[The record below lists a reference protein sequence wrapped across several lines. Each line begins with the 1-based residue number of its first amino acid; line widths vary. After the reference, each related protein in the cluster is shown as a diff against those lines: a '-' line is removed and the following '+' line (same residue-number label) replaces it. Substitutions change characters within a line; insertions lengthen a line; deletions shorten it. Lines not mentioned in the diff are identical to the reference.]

1 MSTYAAGSRSDT
13 SPTTRLDPTSES
25 DAGSRF
31 VRLSAGFGVAFALT
45 QLATMVVM
53 ATTVLPLSGSP
64 TDPVL
69 QRGQRMLDAA
79 STYRIANYIFILS
92 GLIVLGF
99 LGAVQTRLRRAE
111 PTGTLATV
119 AVAAGGLI
127 AFVWPFA
134 GVLHDL
140 SLDVA
145 TAGGDLQ
152 FLAGWDAV
160 APYSLAF
167 STLPRV
173 FFLAAIVLGLRAA
186 GEARAL
192 RIIGAGLIV
201 LSLIGSATLVF
212 GGLFPV
218 LALSTLG
225 FELWVGAL
233 AWHWFRHR

>member
-1 MSTYAAGSRSDT
+1 
-13 SPTTRLDPTSES
+13 
-25 DAGSRF
+25 
-31 VRLSAGFGVAFALT
+31 
-45 QLATMVVM
+45 MVVM

-69 QRGQRMLDAA
+69 ERGQRMLDAA

-119 AVAAGGLI
+119 AVAAGGLV

-167 STLPRV
+167 STSPTGVLPGRDRPRFARGRGGTCPTDHRCRSNHSQPHRQCNAGV
-173 FFLAAIVLGLRAA
+173 RRSLSGLGA
-186 GEARAL
+186 EH
-192 RIIGAGLIV
+192 
-201 LSLIGSATLVF
+201 
-212 GGLFPV
+212 
-218 LALSTLG
+218 
-225 FELWVGAL
+225 
-233 AWHWFRHR
+233 AWL

>member
-1 MSTYAAGSRSDT
+1 MSTYAAGSQSDT

-69 QRGQRMLDAA
+69 QRSQRMLDAA

-152 FLAGWDAV
+152 FPGRLGRGGALLAGVLDTPTGVLPGRDRPRFARGRGGTCPTDHRCRSNHSQPHRQCNAGV
-160 APYSLAF
+160 RRSL
-167 STLPRV
+167 SG
-173 FFLAAIVLGLRAA
+173 LGA
-186 GEARAL
+186 EH
-192 RIIGAGLIV
+192 
-201 LSLIGSATLVF
+201 
-212 GGLFPV
+212 
-218 LALSTLG
+218 
-225 FELWVGAL
+225 
-233 AWHWFRHR
+233 AWL